1 MRILIC
7 DDDHSIIDKLRHY
20 LEEYFN
26 QSDYAIPEIADFS
39 DGDSLLADEGAKD
52 LVFLDIE
59 MPGLNGIS
67 VGNALKE
74 KNPHV
79 FIVIVTFHERQYLDD
94 AMAVPVFR
102 YLSKP
107 LEQERLFRNLD
118 DAMHS
123 YYSLVFPVAVDTG
136 TSVITVSAADII
148 FIEAQTR
155 ATLVHT
161 VSGVYSTKTS
171 LRSWSKTLNN
181 GAFFQTHKG
190 YLVNMRHI
198 KSFENGLISFDA
210 CEEHAYLS
218 RRNCKEFKR
227 SYLLYITHTA

>member
-7 DDDHSIIDKLRHY
+7 DDDRFIIEEIKQY
-20 LEEYFN
+20 LEEYFS
-26 QSDYAIPEIADFS
+26 QSDYAMPEIADFS

-67 VGNALKE
+67 VGNTLKE

-79 FIVIVTFHERQYLDD
+79 FIIIVTSHERQYLDD

-107 LEQERLFRNLD
+107 LDRKRLFRNLD
-118 DAMHS
+118 DAMRS
-123 YYSLVFPVAVDTG
+123 YCELVFPVAIDTG
-136 TSVITVSAADII
+136 TSVVTVSAADII

-155 ATLVHT
+155 ATLAHT

-198 KSFENGLISFDA
+198 KSFENDLIAFDA
-210 CEEHAYLS
+210 CEEQAYLS

-227 SYLLYITHTA
+227 SYLFYISHNA